1 MIDVFSSGKA
11 MESLRG
17 GTLLKSLPITTL
29 GAIGVLGLE
38 LMFSFLL
45 SSEEEKDKASGEGF
59 LEAEEV

>member
-1 MIDVFSSGKA
+1 